1 MGWVARSNINKRKNI
16 LIFSSK
22 VTNIIIL
29 VTKKNLTKLDDKH
42 LKDINK
48 SHCVDLFETLK
59 SAYEN
64 TDDEQV
70 IRNWALEA
78 EVKFY

>member
-1 MGWVARSNINKRKNI
+1 M
-16 LIFSSK
+16 
-22 VTNIIIL
+22 IIL